1 MLHCQLLTTCTQS
14 SHSCAPCSPLLPF
27 PHPPAGYRIFTADTD
42 LATCSVNNPFAKCST
57 TQNKVLAI
65 ETDGS
70 CAVRVFVLGDSQC
83 SQVEDLAVVQG

>member
-1 MLHCQLLTTCTQS
+1 MHPATHVPPALLCFLS
-14 SHSCAPCSPLLPF
+14 S
-27 PHPPAGYRIFTADTD
+27 PPAGYRIFTADTD
-42 LATCSVNNPFAKCST
+42 LASCSVNNPFAKCST
-57 TQNKVLAI
+57 TQNKVMAI